1 VSKILKFNSLPIK
14 TIKRTLWGF
23 LIVVILLALIVFSI
37 RLRSVQTWVVNRILA
52 GIEQKYDGKI
62 SVGKVLVRWPH
73 RIELDHILILD
84 RLNDTLLFSPSIS
97 LSVNKLDLDKNRL
110 SLGKVIIEDPVVHV
124 RQLPSG
130 QMNHEILLEALASGD
145 STAVSKPFSLTA
157 GNIVLRKGVFQYR
170 MFGAI
175 AKPGQVQWD
184 NLLFTNIE
192 LAVKQFELDGQN
204 VKAVI
209 DQLSFN
215 ELSGFS
221 LNKFS
226 ARLVVDSKGIRT
238 ENLVLMTGNS
248 RIESVS
254 ASAMGIWNQKG
265 VQDEL
270 FLDVVLGVKTYLG
283 PADLILLSG
292 VDTGINTPMEISG
305 VFNGS
310 LKNARLLYARVNWP
324 DLISFDGDL
333 LYNYP
338 GKLQE
343 AFFDLKTR
351 SLNLNMS
358 NLVRDL
364 LSGQIPDFQLTVP
377 DALANLDIITYAG
390 IFTGTFENFI
400 TTGNWSINNNEFAT
414 NLQVNKNKPFKGF
427 NFKGTLAATGLNPDL
442 WVKEPIGLSELEFY
456 VDVDGVWDGEKSVTA
471 LIIGEASQFSYS
483 GYTFQHLA
491 INGQVSQNQFDGLL
505 NLRDPNLVLDLEGQ
519 FDFSQDLPVIDF
531 NLLLYKADLYA
542 LKLVKN
548 DTISTLQ
555 VNMRGSF
562 TGKDIDEIDGEI
574 KVLNS
579 SYTNSNGTLPVS
591 ELTLSAIPEL
601 GRRKIILSSEFLD
614 ARVVG
619 SVHIDDLVDQAK
631 SLVARFVPAITET
644 QPARPEHLNDFAFNI
659 QIKNAAPVTK
669 VLLPSFQFKDNT
681 RLAGFYK
688 AENQTISIE
697 GASPQ
702 FVSNGSQFTE
712 FDLLVQT
719 KGDSLMLF
727 GKMDKIQLDRNT
739 IFEAINLN
747 ASLVNNQLNA
757 LLNWNEAGKTG
768 TRGTIGCI
776 GTMSQS
782 EDGQLKGV
790 IRFPSA
796 EIVYNDSTWKLNP
809 FQILADRDKIRIDHF
824 VLAHGDEMIDI
835 NGSISN
841 IPSDTL
847 HVGFNNVNLKTLSSV
862 VGSDDFVLQG
872 RLTGAASFFDLRN
885 KGMFLT
891 EARIDSLSINGQP
904 MGHTTLSS
912 RSAGSGE
919 PLLMDILIQRGA
931 IKTLILKG
939 EYNPANNK
947 LDFDLH
953 VDKLRMDIANP
964 FVNDDLR
971 DVKGLATGH
980 VKISGTR
987 NEPLING
994 EILMQKASFIVDYL
1008 NSRFYFTHKVVISPD
1023 AFSITGLDMQDEEGN
1038 HAYVTGA
1045 VRHNKFNNIRL
1056 DLDMSFKDFLLL
1068 NEIESRN
1075 MGYWGRGY
1083 CTGVGS
1089 IKGELRTLV
1098 IDVSARSSS
1107 RTKFFIPV
1115 YTQNEARKI
1124 DFVTYVEKPKE
1135 ETDVDLLDFSVDRK
1149 KGYEVNLYGA
1159 TVNIDLDVTPD
1170 AEVQLIFDSKVGDL
1184 IHATGSGNLRV
1195 FIPPTSG
1202 WTLNGDYTI
1211 DQGDYQFTIQ
1221 NMPVKK
1227 LQIEPGATLKWT
1239 GEVSNAELDINA
1251 VYRTKASLYDLL
1263 QDESN
1268 PDLTQRIP
1276 VECHLLMSGFLQMP
1290 ALDYAIVLPPSSN
1303 DIARTQ
1309 LQNLSREEVSR
1320 QVISLLLL
1328 NRFTPLQGTGTGS
1341 AGRYENAGLATA
1353 TEVFSNQLNYWLSQ
1367 ITKDFDVGFN
1377 YRPGDQLTSDEVEV
1391 ALSAP
1396 FLNNRMNI
1404 NINGNYD
1411 VRPSTSNTSQL
1422 VGDVEVEYKIKQ
1434 SGKVRMKA
1442 FTRANDHLLYEYAPY
1457 SHGVGIFY
1465 REEFDTFK
1473 DLLQKYR
1480 EKWFRK

>member
-1 VSKILKFNSLPIK
+1 LPIK

-23 LIVVILLALIVFSI
+23 LIVVILLAVIVFSI
-37 RLRSVQTWVVNRILA
+37 RMRGVQTWVVNRILA
-52 GIEQKYDGKI
+52 GIEKKYDGKI
-62 SVGKVLVRWPH
+62 SIGKVLVRWPH
-73 RIELDHILILD
+73 RIEFNDILILD
-84 RLNDTLLFSPSIS
+84 RLNDTLLFSPSVS
-97 LSVNKLDLDKNRL
+97 LSVNKLDLDKNQL
-110 SLGKVIIEDPVVHV
+110 SLGKVIVEDPVVQM

-130 QMNHEILLEALASGD
+130 QMNYEILLEALSSED
-145 STAVSKPFSLTA
+145 STASSKPFSLTA
-157 GNIVLRKGVFQYR
+157 GQIVLRKGMFQYR
-170 MFGAI
+170 MFGVI
-175 AKPGQVQWD
+175 RKPGQVQWD
-184 NLLFTNIE
+184 NLLLTNIE
-192 LAVKQFELDGQN
+192 LAAKHFVLDGQN
-204 VKAVI
+204 VKALI
-209 DQLSFN
+209 DQLSFS

-226 ARLVVDSKGIRT
+226 SGLVIDSKGIRT

-248 RIESVS
+248 LIESVS
-254 ASAMGIWNQKG
+254 ASAIGIWNQKG

-270 FLDVVLGVKTYLG
+270 FLDVVLGMKTYLG
-283 PADLILLSG
+283 PADLTLLSG
-292 VDTGINTPMEISG
+292 INTGVNTPMEISG

-310 LKNARLLYARVNWP
+310 VKNARLLYARVNWP
-324 DLISFDGDL
+324 GLISFDGDL

-338 GKLQE
+338 GTLKD

-364 LSGQIPDFQLTVP
+364 LSGQIPDFELAVP
-377 DALANLDIITYAG
+377 EALANLDVITYAG

-400 TTGNWSINNNEFAT
+400 TTGNWSIDNNEFAT

-427 NFKGTLAATGLNPDL
+427 NFKGTLAASGLNPDL
-442 WVKEPIGLSELEFY
+442 WVKDPTGLSELEFY

-471 LIIGEASQFSYS
+471 LILGEASQITYN

-491 INGQVSQNQFDGLL
+491 IDGQVSENRFDGLL
-505 NLRDPNLVLDLEGQ
+505 SLRDPNLVLDLEGK
-519 FDFSQDLPVIDF
+519 FNFTRELPVIDF
-531 NLLLYKADLYA
+531 NLLIYKADLFA

-548 DTISTLQ
+548 DSVSNLQ
-555 VNMRGSF
+555 VNMRGRF
-562 TGKDIDEIDGEI
+562 TGKDLDEIDGEL
-574 KVLNS
+574 KVRNS
-579 SYTNSNGTLPVS
+579 SYTNSKGTLPVS
-591 ELTLSAIPEL
+591 ELTLSSVPEL
-601 GRRKIILSSEFLD
+601 GRRKIMLSSEFLD

-619 SVHIDDLVDQAK
+619 NVHIDDLVAQAK

-644 QPARPEHLNDFAFNI
+644 QPVRPEHLNDFAFNV
-659 QIKNAAPVTK
+659 QIKNSTPVTK
-669 VLLPSFQFKDNT
+669 VLLPAFQFKENS
-681 RLAGFYK
+681 RLSGFYK
-688 AENQTISIE
+688 AADQTISIE
-697 GASPQ
+697 GISPQ
-702 FVSNGSQFTE
+702 FVSGGSQFTG

-719 KGDSLMLF
+719 KGDSLILF
-727 GKMDKIQLDRNT
+727 GKMDRIQLDRNT
-739 IFEAINLN
+739 IFERVNLHASLTDNQLN
-747 ASLVNNQLNA
+747 ASL
-757 LLNWNEAGKTG
+757 NWNKNGKTG
-768 TRGTIGCI
+768 TRGEIGCI

-782 EDGQLKGV
+782 EDGMLKGL
-790 IRFPSA
+790 IRFPAA

-809 FQILADRDKIRIDHF
+809 FQILADRDRIRIDRF
-824 VLAHGDEMIDI
+824 VLAHGAEMIDV

-847 HVGFNNVNLKTLSSV
+847 HVGFNNVNLITLSSV
-862 VGSDDFVLQG
+862 IGSEDFALQG
-872 RLTGAASFFDLRN
+872 RLTGQASFFDMRN

-904 MGHTTLSS
+904 MGQTTISS
-912 RSAGSGE
+912 RSEGSGE

-931 IKTLILKG
+931 IKTLELKG
-939 EYNPANNK
+939 DYNPVNNQ
-947 LDFDLH
+947 LDFDLNI
-953 VDKLRMDIANP
+953 DKLRMDIANP

-971 DVKGLATGH
+971 DVKGLATGK

-987 NEPLING
+987 DAPLING
-994 EILMQKASFIVDYL
+994 EVMMQKASFIVDYL
-1008 NSRFYFTHKVVISPD
+1008 NTRFYFTHKVVITPD

-1038 HAYVTGA
+1038 HAFVTGA

-1056 DLDMSFKDFLLL
+1056 DLDMNFKDFLLL

-1089 IKGELRTLV
+1089 IKGELRTMMV
-1098 IDVSARSSS
+1098 DVSARSSPK
-1107 RTKFFIPV
+1107 TKFYIPV
-1115 YTQNEARKI
+1115 YTQDEARKI

-1135 ETDVDLLDFSVDRK
+1135 DIDDDLLDFTTHRK

-1159 TVNIDLDVTPD
+1159 TVNIDLEVTPD
-1170 AEVQLIFDSKVGDL
+1170 AQVQLIFDSKVGDL
-1184 IHATGSGNLRV
+1184 IHATGTGNLRV
-1195 FIPPTSG
+1195 FIPPTSD
-1202 WTLNGDYTI
+1202 WTLSGDYTI
-1211 DQGDYQFTIQ
+1211 EEGDYQFTIQ

-1239 GEVSNAELDINA
+1239 GEVSNAELDIDA

-1276 VECHLLMSGFLQMP
+1276 VECHLLMSGFLQLP
-1290 ALDYAIVLPPSSN
+1290 ALDYAIVLPPTSN

-1328 NRFTPLQGTGTGS
+1328 NRFTPLQGTGTGT

-1367 ITKDFDVGFN
+1367 ISKDFDVGFN

-1422 VGDVEVEYKIKQ
+1422 VGDVEVEYKIKE

-1465 REEFDTFK
+1465 REEFDSFQ
-1473 DLLQKYR
+1473 DLLRKYR